1 MVGELNEQQMNN
13 LLSSQVVGRL
23 ACTDSFKPYLVPI
36 TYVYD
41 GNYIYAQTSEG
52 MKLDL
57 LRNNSNV
64 CFEVD
69 AMTNMDNWQSVII
82 RGRFEE
88 LENTEAANAR
98 AILKNRLFP
107 LLTNVA
113 IDGEQQEAGT
123 AVIDK
128 SKAKN
133 ILYRIAITEK
143 TGRFE
148 KR

>member
-23 ACTDSFKPYLVPI
+23 ACTDSVRPYLVPVN
-36 TYVYD
+36 YVYD

-57 LRNNSNV
+57 LRNNPNV

-82 RGRFEE
+82 RGSFEE
-88 LENTEAANAR
+88 LGDAATEHAR
-98 AILKNRLFP
+98 GVLKKKLFT
-107 LLTNVA
+107 LLTNMA
-113 IDGEQQEAGT
+113 IDVEQQEAGT
-123 AVIDK
+123 VPAENNKV
-128 SKAKN
+128 KN
-133 ILYRIAITEK
+133 VLYRIAIIEK

>member
-23 ACTDSFKPYLVPI
+23 ACTDSVRPYLVPVN
-36 TYVYD
+36 YVYD

-57 LRNNSNV
+57 LRNNPNV

-82 RGRFEE
+82 RGSFEE
-88 LENTEAANAR
+88 LGDAAAEHAR
-98 AILKNRLFP
+98 GVLKKKLFT
-107 LLTNVA
+107 LLTNMA
-113 IDGEQQEAGT
+113 IDVEQQEAGT
-123 AVIDK
+123 VPAENNKV
-128 SKAKN
+128 KN
-133 ILYRIAITEK
+133 VLYRIAIIEK

>member
-1 MVGELNEQQMNN
+1 MLGSLNEQQINN
-13 LLSSQVVGRL
+13 LLASQVIGRL
-23 ACTDSFKPYLVPI
+23 ACTDSVQPYLVPV
-36 TYVYD
+36 TYAFD
-41 GNYIYAQTSEG
+41 GNYIYGQTNEG

-69 AMTNMDNWQSVII
+69 TLTNMANWQSVIV

-88 LENTEAANAR
+88 LTDSDAENAR
-98 AILKNRLFP
+98 VILKNRVFP
-107 LLTNVA
+107 MMTSA
-113 IDGEQQEAGT
+113 TIDGEQHE
-123 AVIDK
+123 VESELDDSNRMK
-128 SKAKN
+128 RVM
-133 ILYRIAITEK
+133 YRISVDEK